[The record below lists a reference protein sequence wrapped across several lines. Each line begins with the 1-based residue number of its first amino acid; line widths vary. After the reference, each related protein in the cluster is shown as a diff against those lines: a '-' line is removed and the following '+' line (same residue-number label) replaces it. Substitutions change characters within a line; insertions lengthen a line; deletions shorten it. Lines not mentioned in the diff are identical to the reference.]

1 MNGPIRSRPAFTV
14 GSSDLKGS
22 DFNAKGVYNEH
33 GESCSTG
40 GMSVETRICRQCP
53 NRKPAVPPGEIVK
66 PGSLA
71 GD

>member
-1 MNGPIRSRPAFTV
+1 MNDSTCSRLAFTV

-40 GMSVETRICRQCP
+40 GMSVETRICRQCL
-53 NRKPAVPPGEIVK
+53 NREPAVPPGEIVK
-66 PGSLA
+66 PGSPA